1 MQYIRRIDMPS
12 DTFLVCEMSKAVNI
26 AGGGLC

>member
-1 MQYIRRIDMPS
+1 MQYTRRINMPS
-12 DTFLVCEMSKAVNI
+12 DTFLVYEMSKAVNI